1 MQNKRKYNRTKYKYN
16 PNLNMLV
23 VSLDNTGMTMTH
35 TTAREMNTILEN
47 TVSVKAAIIISVS
60 VSILSFSI
68 GFFL

>member
-35 TTAREMNTILEN
+35 TTAREINTILEN
-47 TVSVKAAIIISVS
+47 TISVKAATIISVS